1 MTFPH
6 YTQLDTMD
14 CGPTSLRIIAQ
25 YYGKHYSLQTLR
37 EKCHISR
44 EGVSMLGISDAA
56 EEIGFRTISVKLTWA
71 QLRSVVPLPCIV
83 HWYQRH
89 FIVVYKIRKQ
99 KGKWWVYVSDPAN
112 GLLKYSEADFLRG
125 WRASTTKVDKEQ
137 ERELEE
143 GVEYEALKIE
153 ELAGQ
158 NKKEDADSSD
168 SEVREVVIRPAGLAL
183 LIEPTPR
190 FYQEKGDEDKRLK
203 IGYLLQ
209 YLRPYKSFLIQLG
222 LAMLTASVLSLI
234 LPFLTQSVVDTGIG
248 TGNISFVVMILI
260 AQVVLTLGQM
270 ANSLIRNWLM
280 LHMTTR
286 ISISLISDF
295 LSKLMRLPIA
305 FFDSK
310 MVGDIMQR
318 IGDYDRIQ
326 SFLTGS
332 LLSIAMA
339 VVSFVIYGAVMGGYD
354 ITILGVFLLGSVLY
368 VGWILLFMKRRRKLD
383 YMRFQE
389 AAANQSNIVQ
399 LINGMQD
406 IKLNNCEKQKRWEWE
421 RIQAR
426 LFNVSVKGLTLGQ
439 TQEVGGTF
447 IDQTKNVVISFLAAS
462 AVIEGN
468 MTLGMMVALQY
479 IIGQLNAPLSQFIQ
493 FVQATQ
499 DAKISL
505 ERLSEIQEKD
515 DEEPANEE
523 RIREIPEN
531 ADIEFRHVVFQY
543 DGPHSDKVLNNID
556 LVIPADKV
564 TAIVGASGSGKTT
577 MLKMMLGFYAPV
589 EGEVTLA
596 GKKISRYSASC
607 WRRECGTVMQE
618 GYVFS
623 DTIADNIGVSDE
635 IPDMKR
641 VRQAAEIANIDTF
654 VEELPLGYNT
664 RIGADGHGLSTGQ
677 KQRLL
682 IARAAYKDAKY
693 LFFDEA
699 TNSLDANNERTIM
712 ERLDKL
718 FKGKTVVIVAHR
730 LSTVKNADNIVVLD
744 HGKIVEQ
751 GTHIELT
758 AKRGYYY
765 ELVKN
770 QLELGS

>member
-1 MTFPH
+1 MSMKFPI
-6 YTQLDTMD
+6 YIQLDAMD
-14 CGPTSLRIIAQ
+14 CGPTCLRIVAAF
-25 YYGKHYSLQTLR
+25 YGRQYSLQNLR
-37 EKCHISR
+37 AKCHITR
-44 EGVSMLGISDAA
+44 EGVSLLGISDTA
-56 EEIGFRTISVKLTWA
+56 ESIGLRPTGVKITWT
-71 QLRSVVPLPCIV
+71 QLRDAANLPCIV
-83 HWYQRH
+83 HWNQQH
-89 FIVVYKIRKQ
+89 FVVVYKIARK
-99 KGKWWVYVSDPAN
+99 KGHWCVWISDPAS
-112 GLLKYSEADFLRG
+112 GLLKYSEEQFKKAWIQSYDLPDITDLAARLQ
-125 WRASTTKVDKEQ
+125 DKEMPITFP
-137 ERELEE
+137 
-143 GVEYEALKIE
+143 A
-153 ELAGQ
+153 
-158 NKKEDADSSD
+158 SS
-168 SEVREVVIRPAGLAL
+168 STSGKGIAL
-183 LIEPTPR
+183 LLEPTPA
-190 FYQEKGDEDKRLK
+190 FYKERGDEDKRLK
-203 IGYLLQ
+203 FTYLFQ
-209 YLRPYKSFLIQLG
+209 YLRPYKTYLAQLA
-222 LAMLTASVLSLI
+222 LAMLTASILSLI
-234 LPFLTQSVVDTGIG
+234 LPFLTQSVVDKGIG
-248 TGNISFVVMILI
+248 TGNLSFVVMILI

-270 ANSLIRNWLM
+270 ANNLIRNWLM

-295 LSKLMRLPIA
+295 LAKLMRLPIA

-318 IGDYDRIQ
+318 IGDYQRIQ
-326 SFLTGS
+326 TFLTGS
-332 LLSIAMA
+332 LLSMVMA

-354 ITILGVFLLGSVLY
+354 LTILGIFLVGSALY
-368 VGWILLFMKRRRKLD
+368 AGWILLFLKRRRKLD

-389 AAANQSNIVQ
+389 ASANQSNIVQ

-426 LFNVSVKGLTLGQ
+426 LFHVSIKGLTLGQ

-447 IDQTKNVVISFLAAS
+447 IDQTKNVLISFLAAS
-462 AVIEGN
+462 AVINGD

-515 DEEPANEE
+515 DEEPADEQ
-523 RIREIPEN
+523 RIREIPRD
-531 ADIEFRHVVFQY
+531 ADIAFRGVTFQY
-543 DGPHSDKVLNNID
+543 DGPHSDKVLDGID
-556 LVIPADKV
+556 LVIPANKV
-564 TAIVGASGSGKTT
+564 TAVVGASGSGKTT

-589 EGEVTLA
+589 EGDVLLHDRRIA
-596 GKKISRYSASC
+596 QYSASC
-607 WRRECGTVMQE
+607 WRHACGTVMQE

-623 DTIADNIGVSDE
+623 DTIANNIGVSDE
-635 IPDMKR
+635 RPDMER
-641 VRQAAEIANIDTF
+641 VRRATEIANIDGF
-654 VEELPLGYNT
+654 VDALPLGYNT
-664 RIGADGHGLSTGQ
+664 KIGADGHGLSTGQ

-712 ERLDKL
+712 ERLEKL
-718 FKGKTVVIVAHR
+718 FEHKTVVIVAHR

-751 GTHIELT
+751 GTHAELT
-758 AKRGYYY
+758 AKKGYYY

-770 QLELGS
+770 QLELGN